1 MKLNPDIP
9 NHCSIIAKYLA
20 QEMTVSEAKEFETIV
35 NSHPEN
41 MVLVEDFRRDWKQI
55 GNITMKKPNVDK
67 AWQNLSGKLKE
78 EDLVGSV
85 NVRPLFNQM
94 WLRATAAVVVILV
107 ATSAFLFTN
116 LLNQSVTIQSSAEP
130 TTLVHSLTDGSV
142 IYLEPNTT
150 ITYAKRFG
158 RRSRSISLDGDAFF
172 EVAHNT
178 QIPFVVETTNAQVQ
192 VLGTSFTVRAGKD
205 SIFEV
210 LVQTGSVNVESKA
223 RKAKGVVALAGD
235 RVTLANSELTKISG
249 VVSPESK
256 YKTSRLQ
263 FKDEQLS
270 SIVQVLNKT
279 FGSNIIVDTYQ
290 VGSRRLTVTFVDSSI
305 DSMVEV
311 ICAALGLEAK
321 YENSTITLWQP

>member
-1 MKLNPDIP
+1 MKLNLDRP

-20 QEMTVSEAKEFETIV
+20 QEMTVSEVKEFETMV

-41 MVLVEDFRRDWKQI
+41 RVLVEDFRRDWKQI

-67 AWQNLSGKLKE
+67 AWQNLSGKLKD
-78 EDLVGSV
+78 EDLVESV

-107 ATSAFLFTN
+107 VTSAFLFTN

-130 TTLVHSLTDGSV
+130 TTLVHSLTDGSLV
-142 IYLEPNTT
+142 YLDPNST
-150 ITYAKRFG
+150 ISYSKRFG
-158 RRSRSISLDGDAFF
+158 RRSRSISLEGDAFF
-172 EVAHNT
+172 EVAHNP
-178 QIPFVVETTNAQVQ
+178 QIPFVVETTSAQVQ
-192 VLGTSFTVRAGKD
+192 VLGTSFTVKAGKD

-235 RVTLANSELTKISG
+235 RVTLANNELTKISG